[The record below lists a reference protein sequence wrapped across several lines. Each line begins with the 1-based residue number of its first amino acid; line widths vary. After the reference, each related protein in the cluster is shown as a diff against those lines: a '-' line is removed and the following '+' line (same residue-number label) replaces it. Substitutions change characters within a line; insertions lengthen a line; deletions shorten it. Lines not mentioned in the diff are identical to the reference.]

1 MKEQKKLEQKI
12 LEFNALE
19 LQFNELEQYRAFVEK
34 QIAELKILENSLEK
48 LKEIKQDTEMF
59 SPISQDVFLSS
70 KLKENKKVLVN
81 IGAKVF
87 VKKTIEEAKESFR
100 VKIEKLERLYE
111 ELTKKIEETASK
123 LLQLEEEIKSF

>member
-59 SPISQDVFLSS
+59 SPI
-70 KLKENKKVLVN
+70 
-81 IGAKVF
+81 
-87 VKKTIEEAKESFR
+87 
-100 VKIEKLERLYE
+100 
-111 ELTKKIEETASK
+111 
-123 LLQLEEEIKSF
+123 